1 LETASLSANPL
12 ETERLRL
19 IPATLELA
27 DADLHN
33 RMEFIHQLKASVLD
47 DWPPPLNDESSKK
60 RTIDYLRSHPETAGW
75 AAWYFIAKKH
85 KPVLIGQGGFKG
97 VPAAG
102 TVEIGYSLLPVFQK
116 KGYAMEAVA
125 ALLDWAFG
133 HEEVDRVIAET
144 LPELTP
150 SIRLLEKSG
159 FANIGAGSEEGVIRF
174 ELRRAGR
181 KPRA

>member
-1 LETASLSANPL
+1 LSPNEL
-12 ETERLRL
+12 NTERLRL

-33 RMEFIHQLKASVLD
+33 RMEFSHQLKATVLD
-47 DWPPPLNDESSKK
+47 GWPPPLNDASSMQY
-60 RTIDYLRSHPETAGW
+60 TIDYLRSHPEAVGW
-75 AAWYFIAKKH
+75 ADWYLVAKKH
-85 KPVLIGQGGFKG
+85 KPVAIGMGGFKG

-116 KGYAMEAVA
+116 QGYAMEAVA

-159 FANIGAGSEEGVIRF
+159 FANIGKGSEEGVIRF
-174 ELRRAGR
+174 ELTRAGR

>member
-1 LETASLSANPL
+1 LSPGVL
-12 ETERLRL
+12 STERLLL

-33 RMEFIHQLKASVLD
+33 RMEFIHQLKATVLD
-47 DWPPPLNDESSKK
+47 GWPPPLNDENSKK
-60 RTIDYLRSHPETAGW
+60 YTLEYLRSHPEAAGW
-75 AAWYFIAKKH
+75 AAWYFVAKKH

-97 VPAAG
+97 VPVAG
-102 TVEIGYSLLPVFQK
+102 TVEIGYSLLPVFQRT
-116 KGYAMEAVA
+116 GYAIEAVA

-159 FANIGAGSEEGVIRF
+159 FTNIGKGSEEGVIRF

-181 KPRA
+181 KTRA

>member
-1 LETASLSANPL
+1 MSLAAL

-33 RMEFIHQLKASVLD
+33 RMEFSHQLGATVLD
-47 DWPPPLNDESSKK
+47 GWPPPLNDEGSMKY
-60 RTIDYLRSHPETAGW
+60 TVDYLRAHPEGAGW
-75 AAWYFIAKKH
+75 AAWYWVAKKH
-85 KPVLIGQGGFKG
+85 KSVAIGMGGFKG

-159 FANIGAGSEEGVIRF
+159 FANIGKGSEEGVIRF
-174 ELRRAGR
+174 ELRREGR